1 MRPISNALLFTAFF
15 FITGGAIGQ
24 DKTKNKFGKGITIA
38 AQDSSFS
45 MKFSTRIQT
54 LYEGQYNTATG
65 DYSDRMQIRRAR
77 LKFDGFVYD
86 PSFEY
91 KIELAV
97 ANSDI
102 TSGSIPQSGNTA
114 NFVLDAVVKWNFY
127 KRWSVWFGQTKLP
140 GNRERVISS
149 QNLQFVDRSLVNAR
163 FNLDRD
169 AGLQFHYNAPR
180 INLVGAV
187 SMGEGRN
194 MIVEN
199 VGGYNY
205 TLRGEYLPF
214 GQFKKKG
221 DYISADLERE
231 ETPKLSVGV
240 TYDFNDEASRERGQL
255 GDFLNV
261 QRDLST
267 LFIDSH
273 FKYRGFSSLIEYAHR
288 ETPDGPVILNEG
300 GDIESVFYTG
310 RGISI
315 QGGYLF
321 ESNFEIAARFTDI
334 DPEEI
339 TRRNDHTQY
348 TLGVSRYFV
357 NHSLKI
363 QSDVS
368 LTQEAGEADTW
379 MYRFQVEVAF

>member
-180 INLVGAV
+180 INFVGAV

-379 MYRFQVEVAF
+379 TYRFQVEVAF

>member
-102 TSGSIPQSGNTA
+102 TSGSIPHSGNTA

-180 INLVGAV
+180 INFVGAV